1 MKSAVHACVW
11 KTVASIADVDQK
23 VWGDHAIN
31 CCYVLSGVVLRVKLF
46 DNGQGPQPLSR
57 HLLVAWT
64 DTYWPISWF
73 PLLQVFLYVSKAA
86 WLDWKWLSHISL
98 SVWESVKTRK
108 LMGDSLCS
116 LLFMSDWQ
124 IKCSLSQFTST
135 HRVSLWRCAVTWERK
150 SPQIDANVGG
160 WISRYTICLLF
171 LIFAKQRCV
180 IHKGSILF
188 SMAFNLNINNSF
200 QARKVWRA
208 KTRRHCIQ
216 GNRRENGRFHCTWHA
231 DTSITFKII

>member
-11 KTVASIADVDQK
+11 KTVASITDVDQK

-31 CCYVLSGVVLRVKLF
+31 CCYVLSGVDLRVKLF

-73 PLLQVFLYVSKAA
+73 PLLQVFLYVSKTA
-86 WLDWKWLSHISL
+86 WLDWKWLSRTSS

-116 LLFMSDWQ
+116 LIFMSDWQ
-124 IKCSLSQFTST
+124 IKSSFEPIYFDAPSVTL
-135 HRVSLWRCAVTWERK
+135 VVRCH
-150 SPQIDANVGG
+150 VGKEIAPN
-160 WISRYTICLLF
+160 WCQCRWMN
-171 LIFAKQRCV
+171 Q
-180 IHKGSILF
+180 
-188 SMAFNLNINNSF
+188 
-200 QARKVWRA
+200 
-208 KTRRHCIQ
+208 
-216 GNRRENGRFHCTWHA
+216 
-231 DTSITFKII
+231 